1 MSAIFTPTLSAPDEV
16 LLGRE
21 LGYPVGTAQTYFY
34 DEAVRVGSFSRT
46 GEIDFA
52 PGRWARL
59 GAANAAGVMPLPD
72 APQAGALERDIA
84 YRLGGQSLGLADY
97 LARQRVMGL
106 MVLQGGRRWFE
117 AYQYGL
123 GPQHR
128 FLGHSLAK
136 SVTSLAFG
144 LALVEGRL
152 PTLDARVDALAPD
165 FAGTLYG
172 EATLRQLLHMAS
184 GVKFEDRY
192 DGLGDTAHFSRVA
205 ALEGV
210 ATAVRLMTVRE
221 AADGARFS
229 YASAQTSVLSQVFQT
244 AVGEDL
250 AAYLSPRLWQRMGA
264 EHEALWLQDRFGVVR
279 ASGSFCATLAD
290 YARLGVLLANDGV
303 RPDTGEQ
310 VLPRE
315 YLLDATDWT
324 RHDPAFR
331 PGEATPQIAQM
342 AQMGYGL
349 HCWTQKGAPRRFAMV
364 GVYGQFLFVAPDLQ
378 LVMVQLSAG
387 AQAKNAD
394 TALAQETQA
403 LWLGLIDFFS
413 RESLK

>member
-1 MSAIFTPTLSAPDEV
+1 MSAFFNPTLPAPDES
-16 LLGRE
+16 LLGRD

-34 DEAVRVGSFSRT
+34 DEAVRVGSFSRA

-59 GAANAAGVMPLPD
+59 GAASAAGVMPLPD
-72 APQAGALERDIA
+72 AAGAGAFRTDFSYPFSGER
-84 YRLGGQSLGLADY
+84 LGLADY

-106 MVLQGGRRWFE
+106 MVVQGGKRWCE
-117 AYQYGL
+117 AYQYGR

-144 LALVEGRL
+144 LALAEGRL
-152 PTLDARVDALAPD
+152 PTLDARVDGLAPA

-172 EATLRQLLHMAS
+172 EASLRQLLHMSS
-184 GVKFEDRY
+184 GVQFEDRY
-192 DGLGDTAHFSRVA
+192 DGLGDTARFSRVA

-210 ATAVRLMTVRE
+210 AAAARLMTVRE

-250 AAYLSPRLWQRMGA
+250 AAYLGPRLWQRMGA
-264 EHEALWLQDRFGVVR
+264 EHEALWLQDRLGVVR

-290 YARLGVLLANDGV
+290 YARLGALLANDGA

-331 PGEATPQIAQM
+331 PGAATPQLAK
-342 AQMGYGL
+342 MGYGL
-349 HCWTQKGAPRRFAMV
+349 HCWTQAGAPRRFAMV
-364 GVYGQFLFVAPDLQ
+364 GVYGQFVFVAPDLQ

-394 TALAQETQA
+394 TVLAQEAHA
-403 LWLGLIDFFS
+403 LWRGLIDFFS
-413 RESLK
+413 NLSKGS